1 MGHLAGK
8 VVLVTGGGTGI
19 GRATAIKV
27 AAEGAKV
34 AIGNRN
40 EAAGEETVSLIRQAG
55 GEAIFQRTDVTREA
69 DVKAL
74 LETTVET
81 FGGLHGAFNNA
92 GIEGATAMLTEH
104 PEDDFDKIMQVNVK
118 GVWYALKHQIP
129 YMIENGGGSIV
140 NNASIA
146 GLIGFPTHGA
156 YVASKHAVLGL
167 TKTAALEYGAQGVRT
182 NAVSPAA
189 IETPMFERFAG
200 SSDEERAQMK
210 EQMTAM
216 HPIGRLGQPEEI
228 AGAVSWLLSD
238 DASFMLGQSVTVD
251 GGFTAI

>member
-146 GLIGFPTHGA
+146 GLDV
-156 YVASKHAVLGL
+156 YLGD
-167 TKTAALEYGAQGVRT
+167 TGEV
-182 NAVSPAA
+182 
-189 IETPMFERFAG
+189 
-200 SSDEERAQMK
+200 EE
-210 EQMTAM
+210 E
-216 HPIGRLGQPEEI
+216 
-228 AGAVSWLLSD
+228 
-238 DASFMLGQSVTVD
+238 
-251 GGFTAI
+251 